1 MAVIHLH
8 KINSL
13 DNLNH
18 PSDFADGFLSV
29 LYQDAKGINIVDEII
44 SGGALLWKNKLDP
57 SYNNH

>member
-1 MAVIHLH
+1 MAVIHLN
-8 KINSL
+8 KL
-13 DNLNH
+13 DNLDH

-29 LYQDAKGINIVDEII
+29 LYQVAKGINIADEII